1 MRFVSRWL
9 SVGMVALLC
18 ACGGGSVDDQ
28 ALVAQVTA
36 AGAGSTLVVKL
47 TDSAGTTVAN
57 NTIGLNSLAYTAQ
70 GQLRDSAGVALP
82 NQLVTFTT
90 DPGYGSFV
98 NGTTTVV
105 PTTPTGTVTVSRM
118 SGITDATGVVKVQL
132 VGKAIGAATLVA
144 EAKVN
149 VTSLTT
155 RLSYAVT
162 SAAATVPSGLSF
174 YSATPSQIVIST
186 ASSGARQSTVKFRV
200 VNEAGLGV
208 ASQSVQLSLDSQ
220 SIAAGVTF
228 VRDGSSSVAAQTV
241 TTDIDGIAQILVNAG
256 DLPTGL
262 VVKAALVSNPLIT
275 ASSAG
280 LSVSNGR
287 VSQKSM
293 SLSASSRVVEGF
305 DIDGA
310 TTEITVFAADRLG
323 NPVPAGTVVSFVAS
337 HGLVGTFVSSTT
349 TGIVSNTT
357 TGTVTTAVTSI
368 VSDSKGSCTLDATSS
383 CRVQLKSA
391 GVRPTTGRLSVL
403 AYADGEETFVDLN
416 RNNRWDQGE
425 PFTDLGMAYLDVN
438 ANFVYN
444 LGVDQ
449 AIPGGNTGAQTC
461 QGTDVSIADTCDGT
475 WTGFSRARQ
484 RIEIIWATS
493 QGRITLVPPRN
504 AFELSFTLTDLNGN
518 PMASGTVVTAN
529 LPETVPIPSLCRI
542 LGVSTN
548 PSSTVTGLYTV
559 FLNGHESCTT
569 ATITVTATSP
579 SGAQTFQIFR

>member
-1 MRFVSRWL
+1 MRFVSRCL

-70 GQLRDSAGVALP
+70 GQLRDSAGLALP

-118 SGITDATGVVKVQL
+118 SGITDATGLVKVQL

-200 VNEAGLGV
+200 VNEAGMGV

-241 TTDIDGIAQILVNAG
+241 TTDIDGITQILVNAG
-256 DLPTGL
+256 DLNGI
-262 VVKAALVSNPLIT
+262 SLIT
-275 ASSAG
+275 
-280 LSVSNGR
+280 
-287 VSQKSM
+287 
-293 SLSASSRVVEGF
+293 SL
-305 DIDGA
+305 
-310 TTEITVFAADRLG
+310 
-323 NPVPAGTVVSFVAS
+323 
-337 HGLVGTFVSSTT
+337 
-349 TGIVSNTT
+349 
-357 TGTVTTAVTSI
+357 
-368 VSDSKGSCTLDATSS
+368 
-383 CRVQLKSA
+383 
-391 GVRPTTGRLSVL
+391 
-403 AYADGEETFVDLN
+403 
-416 RNNRWDQGE
+416 
-425 PFTDLGMAYLDVN
+425 
-438 ANFVYN
+438 
-444 LGVDQ
+444 
-449 AIPGGNTGAQTC
+449 
-461 QGTDVSIADTCDGT
+461 
-475 WTGFSRARQ
+475 
-484 RIEIIWATS
+484 
-493 QGRITLVPPRN
+493 
-504 AFELSFTLTDLNGN
+504 
-518 PMASGTVVTAN
+518 
-529 LPETVPIPSLCRI
+529 
-542 LGVSTN
+542 
-548 PSSTVTGLYTV
+548 
-559 FLNGHESCTT
+559 
-569 ATITVTATSP
+569 
-579 SGAQTFQIFR
+579 